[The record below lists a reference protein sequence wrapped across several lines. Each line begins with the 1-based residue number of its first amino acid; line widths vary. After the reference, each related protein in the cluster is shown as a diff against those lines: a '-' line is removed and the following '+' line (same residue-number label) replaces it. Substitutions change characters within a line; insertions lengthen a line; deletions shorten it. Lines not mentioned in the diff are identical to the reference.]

1 MYELDL
7 EASLTIVH
15 KSEGGSWGEG
25 VLHDHNLVVKL
36 TVAYEYDSGQSPLPF
51 GRVASMLDEELDE
64 YRNAILN
71 NLPQFRGTHVLFE
84 DLARVIHA
92 RMREVT
98 MPQGMRVSQVEIQ
111 DTRGGV
117 RIRYRPDA
125 VVDD

>member
-51 GRVASMLDEELDE
+51 GRVASMLDELEQ
-64 YRNAILN
+64 IW
-71 NLPQFRGTHVLFE
+71 RGRVARIDDLISSDPTEE
-84 DLARVIHA
+84 D
-92 RMREVT
+92 
-98 MPQGMRVSQVEIQ
+98 
-111 DTRGGV
+111 
-117 RIRYRPDA
+117 
-125 VVDD
+125 